1 MGEGWWGVWRQ
12 RSAACRLL
20 IIIAVH
26 RAGKEPVQ
34 RVIRLQK
41 DGASERDSHC
51 NGTLQRDQNMAV
63 GVTGVREPRKLHMAL
78 ETESR
83 RSREDG

>member
-1 MGEGWWGVWRQ
+1 MSLKTSSKALQEHVVAWRRGEGGGEG
-12 RSAACRLL
+12 AACRLL

-41 DGASERDSHC
+41 DKTSERDSHC
-51 NGTLQRDQNMAV
+51 NGTLQQDLNI
-63 GVTGVREPRKLHMAL
+63 GE
-78 ETESR
+78 
-83 RSREDG
+83 

>member
-1 MGEGWWGVWRQ
+1 MYELETYELENQQQSTSGARGGLGSEGGRGWGEGV
-12 RSAACRLL
+12 AACRLL

-41 DGASERDSHC
+41 DKTSERDSHC
-51 NGTLQRDQNMAV
+51 NGTLQKDLNI
-63 GVTGVREPRKLHMAL
+63 GE
-78 ETESR
+78 
-83 RSREDG
+83 